1 LETKQD
7 KEKHRHMEENYMKF
21 LIVTGL
27 SGAGKSLSI
36 KYLEDL
42 GYFCV
47 DNLPPALI
55 VKFAE
60 LWSQSK
66 STTENIALVID
77 IRGGKFFDQLQASLE
92 ELKNAGFDNE
102 ILFLEASDEI
112 LIKRFK
118 ASRRQHPLSVDGRII
133 RGIKAERRKLEHIKS
148 KANFIIDTTNMMPSE
163 LKDEMKHL
171 FVEGGKSEG
180 LHISVVS
187 FGFKYGIP
195 LDADMVF
202 DVRFLP
208 NPYYVESL
216 KKYSG
221 MDEGVRSYVMQWPE
235 AVEFMNKLVEMV
247 EFLIP
252 NFIKEG
258 KSQLVIAIGCT
269 GGRHRSVT
277 MVNLLSQKLKE
288 NSHRVII
295 EHRDIEEDN
304 H

>member
-1 LETKQD
+1 
-7 KEKHRHMEENYMKF
+7 MKF

-66 STTENIALVID
+66 SNAENIALVID
-77 IRGGKFFDQLQASLE
+77 IRGGKFFDQLQTSLE
-92 ELKNAGFDNE
+92 ELKNAGFDYE
-102 ILFLEASDEI
+102 VLFLEASDDI

-118 ASRRQHPLSVDGRII
+118 ASRRQHPLAVDGRII

-148 KANFIIDTTNMMPSE
+148 KASFIIDTTNMLPSD

-171 FVEGGKSEG
+171 FVEGGTSEG
-180 LHISVVS
+180 INISVVS

-195 LDADMVF
+195 LDSDMVF

-221 MDEGVRSYVMQWPE
+221 MDEGVRSYVMKWPE
-235 AVEFMNKLVEMV
+235 AVEFMNKLVDMV

-258 KSQLVIAIGCT
+258 KSQLVISIGCT

-277 MVNLLSQKLKE
+277 MVNMLSQKLKE
-288 NSHRVII
+288 NKHRVMT

>member
-1 LETKQD
+1 
-7 KEKHRHMEENYMKF
+7 MKF

-36 KYLEDL
+36 RYLEDL

-60 LWSQSK
+60 LWKQSK

-92 ELKNAGFDNE
+92 ELKSAGFDYE

-112 LIKRFK
+112 LIKRYK
-118 ASRRQHPLSVDGRII
+118 ASRRKHPLAADGRII

-148 KANFIIDTTNMMPSE
+148 KASFIIDSTNMMPSD
-163 LKDEMKHL
+163 LKDEMKHI
-171 FVEGGKSEG
+171 FVEGGTSEG
-180 LHISVVS
+180 INISVVS

-208 NPYYVESL
+208 NPYYIESL

-221 MDEGVRSYVMQWPE
+221 MDEGVRNYVMQWPE
-235 AVEFMNKLVEMV
+235 AVEFMNKLTDMV

-258 KSQLVIAIGCT
+258 KSQLVIAVGCT

-277 MVNLLSQKLKE
+277 MANMLSQKMKE
-288 NSHRVII
+288 NKHRVMT

-304 H
+304 HQ

>member
-1 LETKQD
+1 
-7 KEKHRHMEENYMKF
+7 MNF

-27 SGAGKSLSI
+27 SGAGKSQSI
-36 KYLEDL
+36 NFLEDL

-60 LWSQSK
+60 MCSQSNGAIK
-66 STTENIALVID
+66 KVAIVID
-77 IRGGKFFDQLQASLE
+77 IRGGKFFDQLSVSLE
-92 ELKNAGFDNE
+92 ELENAGYSYD
-102 ILFLEASDEI
+102 ILFLEASDET

-118 ASRRQHPLSVDGRII
+118 SSRRMHPLAANGRII
-133 RGIKAERRKLEHIKS
+133 KGIKAERIKLEEIKS
-148 KANFIIDTTNMMPSE
+148 KATNIIDTTNLSPSE
-163 LKDEMKHL
+163 LKEEIIHL

-180 LHISVVS
+180 LIISVLS

-195 LDADMVF
+195 LDSDMVF

-208 NPYYVESL
+208 NPYYIETL
-216 KKYSG
+216 KKFSG
-221 MDEGVRSYVMQWPE
+221 ADEGVRSYVMQWPA
-235 AVEFMNKLVEMV
+235 AVDFMNKLTDMV

-252 NFIKEG
+252 HFIKEG

-277 MVNLLSQKLKE
+277 IANMLGQRLK
-288 NSHRVII
+288 NNNHRVIT
-295 EHRDIEEDN
+295 EHRDIEEEQYR
-304 H
+304 

>member
-1 LETKQD
+1 
-7 KEKHRHMEENYMKF
+7 MKF

-27 SGAGKSLSI
+27 SGAGKSQSI
-36 KYLEDL
+36 KFLEDL

-55 VKFAE
+55 SKFTE
-60 LWSQSK
+60 MCSDSK
-66 STTENIALVID
+66 GTIDKAAIVID
-77 IRGGKFFDQLQASLE
+77 IRVGKFFDQLLGSLE
-92 ELKNAGFDNE
+92 EIKASGNTYD
-102 ILFLEASDEI
+102 ILFLEASDET

-118 ASRRQHPLSVDGRII
+118 SSRRAHPLSVEGRII
-133 RGIKAERRKLEHIKS
+133 KGIKAERKKLQEIKS
-148 KANFIIDTTNMMPSE
+148 KATNIIDTTNLSPSG
-163 LKDEMKHL
+163 LKEEIIHL

-180 LHISVVS
+180 LIINVLS

-195 LDADMVF
+195 LDSDMVF

-221 MDEGVRSYVMQWPE
+221 SDEGVKNYVMQWPA
-235 AVEFMNKLVEMV
+235 AVDFMEKLTDMV

-252 NFIKEG
+252 HFIKEG

-277 MVNLLSQKLKE
+277 MANMLSQKLKE
-288 NSHRVII
+288 NNHRVIV
-295 EHRDIEEDN
+295 EHRDIEEESYR
-304 H
+304 

>member
-1 LETKQD
+1 
-7 KEKHRHMEENYMKF
+7 MKF

-27 SGAGKSLSI
+27 SGAGKSQSI
-36 KYLEDL
+36 NVLEDL

-55 VKFAE
+55 LKFAE
-60 LWSQSK
+60 MCKDSK
-66 STTENIALVID
+66 DMISKVAIVID
-77 IRGGKFFDQLQASLE
+77 IRGGKFFDQLISSLE
-92 ELKNAGFDNE
+92 ELIGAGFEYD
-102 ILFLEASDEI
+102 ILFLEASDET

-118 ASRRQHPLSVDGRII
+118 ASRRKHPLAAEGRII
-133 RGIKAERRKLEHIKS
+133 KGIKEERRRLQDIKK
-148 KANFIIDTTNMMPSE
+148 KAHNIIDTTNMSAAE
-163 LKDEMKHL
+163 LKDEIVYL

-180 LHISVVS
+180 LIINVLS

-208 NPYYVESL
+208 NPYYIENL
-216 KKYSG
+216 KKFCG
-221 MDEGVRSYVMQWPE
+221 NDECIKSYVMQWPA
-235 AVEFMNKLVEMV
+235 AVDFMNKLLDMV

-252 NFIKEG
+252 HFIKEG

-277 MVNLLSQKLKE
+277 MVNMLSQRLKE
-288 NSHRVII
+288 NQHRVITA
-295 EHRDIEEDN
+295 HRDIEEESYK
-304 H
+304 